1 MSSALPVPPVTAARP
16 DPVAPSGIRRG
27 PALQRLWPL
36 PALLGWAA
44 AWALFLLLRSTPAPL
59 WLAIACASATGLA
72 LGSLSGTRM
81 RSLIVAAG
89 FPVSLL
95 ASGAASGLPGWAW
108 LLPLALLLLAYPLQA
123 WRDAPL
129 FPTPAG
135 ALDRLAER
143 VPLPPGAT
151 VLDAGCGLGAGL
163 AALRRAYPQARLE
176 GIEWSWPLALAAR
189 LRHGR
194 APVGAAVRRGD
205 MWAEDWRPCA
215 MVYLFQRPESLPR
228 AVAKA
233 SAELADGA
241 WLASLEFPALA
252 LEPQARLQCPDGRPL
267 WLYRAP
273 FTAAAGATAPDAA
286 PARRPSSRSRRR

>member
-1 MSSALPVPPVTAARP
+1 MASALPVPPIAAAPP
-16 DPVAPSGIRRG
+16 DPGAPSRLR
-27 PALQRLWPL
+27 PWAALQRLWPL
-36 PALLGWAA
+36 PALLAWAA
-44 AWALFLLLRSTPAPL
+44 AWLAFMLLRSTPAPL
-59 WLAIACASATGLA
+59 WLAIVCGTATGLA
-72 LGSLSGTRM
+72 LGSLSRTRM

-95 ASGAASGLPGWAW
+95 VSGAASGLPGWAW
-108 LLPLALLLLAYPLQA
+108 LLPLALLLLAYPLHA

-135 ALDRLAER
+135 ALDRLGER

-176 GIEWSWPLALAAR
+176 GVEWSRPLALAAR
-189 LRHGR
+189 LRHGGT
-194 APVGAAVRRGD
+194 PVRAAVRRGD
-205 MWAEDWRPCA
+205 MWADDWSPCA

-233 SAELADGA
+233 RAELADGA
-241 WLASLEFPALA
+241 WLASLEFPALV
-252 LEPQARLQCPDGRPL
+252 LEPQAQLQCPDGRPL

-273 FTAAAGATAPDAA
+273 FTTARGESTGAAA
-286 PARRPSSRSRRR
+286 PARRPSSRSKRR